1 MRRAKTVQE
10 IPATLPLVLRPS
22 RAGTIAAFGVGIAFA
37 LVGLLFTAAGN
48 VLVALFV
55 FALAAVALFGGIMGV
70 LPRRS
75 ELRLDDQ
82 GLEVVSPPKTW
93 KAGWGEI
100 ERFEVESI
108 PTGRNS
114 SSPVVRVV
122 YRGGFD
128 AAHEPKTTLGKAL
141 GVDERYVVPG
151 YGNLDAAQ
159 LCGLLSRFRERF
171 GA

>member
-1 MRRAKTVQE
+1 MVRSRTVPE

-22 RAGTIAAFGVGIAFA
+22 RAGTLAAFCVGALFA
-37 LVGLLFTAAGN
+37 LVGLFIVAAGN
-48 VLVALFV
+48 VLVALFC
-55 FALAAVALFGGIMGV
+55 FALAAVGLFGGVMGV

-82 GLEVVSPPKTW
+82 ALQVVSPAKTW
-93 KAGWGEI
+93 KAAWGEI
-100 ERFEVESI
+100 ERFEIETV
-108 PTGRNS
+108 PMGRNS
-114 SSPVVRVV
+114 SAPVVRVV

-128 AAHEPKTTLGKAL
+128 TAHEPTSVLGKAL

-151 YGNLDAAQ
+151 YGNLDAEQ
-159 LCGLLSRFRERF
+159 LRELLTRFRERY